1 MFQLFFLI
9 WFFLLHISSHQGRI
23 LNRSHPRKLYK
34 RQLGDNCETKQQE
47 VETFERRPIVT
58 CVHKNI
64 TQCHYSF
71 TTKYLPTKQQEGLI
85 WRLNVSCLEW
95 TWIKRGFLPLKG
107 SKQSDFKYLES
118 LRLIDFS
125 YVRWGK
131 SYSGPYREN
140 LLRIWAQGR
149 CAAWCG
155 LDYRNIK
162 CTRGMSW
169 SMRHAS
175 PAELRMRIRG
185 LIIIYWHEFFQ
196 NIGLFPKTCPLFH
209 FFE

>member
-1 MFQLFFLI
+1 MERDFF
-9 WFFLLHISSHQGRI
+9 
-23 LNRSHPRKLYK
+23 
-34 RQLGDNCETKQQE
+34 
-47 VETFERRPIVT
+47 
-58 CVHKNI
+58 
-64 TQCHYSF
+64 
-71 TTKYLPTKQQEGLI
+71 
-85 WRLNVSCLEW
+85 
-95 TWIKRGFLPLKG
+95 PLKG

-140 LLRIWAQGR
+140 LLRIWVQGR
-149 CAAWCG
+149 CAGWCG

-196 NIGLFPKTCPLFH
+196 NMVAFRKPVHCFTSLNSFCSELKNKSLTGVCRLLLCQLAKTH
-209 FFE
+209 WSQATKT